1 MRRSAL
7 LIGIVAVTASLAFA
21 PASSGAISGSTEV
34 TSPSTSSVVVP
45 RLYKNCTNF
54 NKRYR
59 HGVGR
64 VGARD
69 RTKSGDPVRNFLRS
83 NIIYRSA
90 MRYNDDLDRDNDKI
104 ACEKH

>member
-1 MRRSAL
+1 MLSAVL
-7 LIGIVAVTASLAFA
+7 RLTLIVAA
-21 PASSGAISGSTEV
+21 PVGSGISATTKGS
-34 TSPSTSSVVVP
+34 SPSAGSLLVP

-83 NIIYRSA
+83 NIIYRRA
-90 MRYNDDLDRDNDKI
+90 MRYNDDLDRDKDRI

>member
-1 MRRSAL
+1 MLSAVL
-7 LIGIVAVTASLAFA
+7 RLTLVVAAFVVFAVPAGSGISATTN
-21 PASSGAISGSTEV
+21 GS
-34 TSPSTSSVVVP
+34 SPSAGSLVVP

-64 VGARD
+64 IGARD
-69 RTKSGDPVRNFLRS
+69 RTRSGDPVRNFLRS
-83 NIIYRSA
+83 NIIYRRA

>member
-1 MRRSAL
+1 MLSAVL
-7 LIGIVAVTASLAFA
+7 RLTLIVAAFVVFAA
-21 PASSGAISGSTEV
+21 PASSGISGATKGS
-34 TSPSTSSVVVP
+34 SPSAGTLVVP

-64 VGARD
+64 IGARD
-69 RTKSGDPVRNFLRS
+69 RTKSGDPVRNFLQS
-83 NIIYRSA
+83 NIIYRRA